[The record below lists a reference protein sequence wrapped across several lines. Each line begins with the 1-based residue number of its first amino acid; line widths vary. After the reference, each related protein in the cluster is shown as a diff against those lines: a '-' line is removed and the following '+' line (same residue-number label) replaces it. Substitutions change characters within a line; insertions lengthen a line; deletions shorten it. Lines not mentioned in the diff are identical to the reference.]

1 MLVLSR
7 RSNETIVLGESIR
20 VTVVAIRPDHVQIG
34 IEAPREVA
42 VYREETRRTASSAAE
57 TPPVE
62 GSEEPAVWG

>member
-7 RSNETIVLGESIR
+7 QPNETIVIGETIR

-42 VYREETRRTASSAAE
+42 VHREETRRAGSPAEAPSTA
-57 TPPVE
+57 